1 MNDISAMQMDW
12 KLDDWRRK
20 NEWDTGKKI
29 PPE

>member
-20 NEWDTGKKI
+20 TNGILERKYHL
-29 PPE
+29 